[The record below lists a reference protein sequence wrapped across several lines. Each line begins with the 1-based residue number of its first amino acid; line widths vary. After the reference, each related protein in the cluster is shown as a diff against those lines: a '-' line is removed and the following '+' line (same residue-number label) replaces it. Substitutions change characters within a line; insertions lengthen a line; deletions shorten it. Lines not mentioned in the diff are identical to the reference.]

1 MSQLDKFSII
11 SIKLVHSLF
20 NKKNCNIIYNTIKN
34 IGFLFWICIIIQKYN
49 NNKIKKKNR
58 NKEIAQT
65 TYLRLHAKLINMNI
79 VEMT

>member
-49 NNKIKKKNR
+49 NNKIKKKT
-58 NKEIAQT
+58 EIKK
-65 TYLRLHAKLINMNI
+65 LHKQL
-79 VEMT
+79 T